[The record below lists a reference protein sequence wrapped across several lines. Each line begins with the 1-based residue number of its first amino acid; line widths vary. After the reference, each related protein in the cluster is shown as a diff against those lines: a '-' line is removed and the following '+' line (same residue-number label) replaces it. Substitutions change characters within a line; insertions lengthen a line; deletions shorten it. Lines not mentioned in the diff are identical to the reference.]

1 MIRIADI
8 LPYGHENA
16 LSLRELVGMTGEN
29 PRTIRREVEAE
40 RRRGTPILSDNRNG
54 YWLAL
59 DSRETDLFVRS
70 MRGRAREILRTA
82 AAVER
87 TGGMAQETVEGWQE

>member
-1 MIRIADI
+1 MRIADI

-29 PRTIRREVEAE
+29 SRNIRRMIEAE
-40 RRRGTPILSDNRNG
+40 RMRGTPILSDNRNG

-59 DSRETDLFVRS
+59 DRRETEQFVKS

-82 AAVER
+82 TAVER
-87 TGGMAQETVEGWQE
+87 ANGMEQETVEGWQE

>member
-1 MIRIADI
+1 MMRISD
-8 LPYGHENA
+8 LLLHGHENA
-16 LSLRELVGMTGEN
+16 QTMRDLVSLTGEN
-29 PRTIRREVEAE
+29 SRTIRRMIEAE

-59 DSRETDLFVRS
+59 DSRETELFVRS

-87 TGGMAQETVEGWQE
+87 AGGMEQETLEGW